1 MKVKD
6 KEMFKWVLKNK
17 DPLEEE
23 LAEQILSLWN
33 AVTKLSESVQKASD
47 IIVQHNEMIMQIRQ
61 DLDYLA
67 LHTFKISEQQNQ
79 LIAHV
84 VQHEMT
90 DDDVFG
96 NMESTAIH

>member
-1 MKVKD
+1 
-6 KEMFKWVLKNK
+6 
-17 DPLEEE
+17 
-23 LAEQILSLWN
+23 
-33 AVTKLSESVQKASD
+33 
-47 IIVQHNEMIMQIRQ
+47 MQIKQ